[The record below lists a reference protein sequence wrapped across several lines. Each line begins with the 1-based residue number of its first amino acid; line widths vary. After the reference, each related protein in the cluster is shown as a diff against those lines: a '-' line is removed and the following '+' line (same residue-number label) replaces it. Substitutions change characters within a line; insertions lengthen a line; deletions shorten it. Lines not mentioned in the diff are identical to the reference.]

1 MSSETEPCPELEAF
15 YAKYG
20 ATTRA
25 HKIANLT
32 RELGESNT
40 HFFPPI
46 RNDEDRELME
56 LAILEEQWKVAHQLV
71 TPIYA

>member
-1 MSSETEPCPELEAF
+1 MNTELCPQLYQF
-15 YAKYG
+15 YNKYG

-25 HKIANLT
+25 HKIANLA

-46 RNDEDRELME
+46 TNEDDRELME
-56 LAILEEQWKVAHQLV
+56 LAILEEQWKVANGLIQ
-71 TPIYA
+71 PQYS